1 MAGSGVVLCAV
12 NENELSAA
20 KICKMQFWSN
30 CARFNEANTVNEVK
44 TSLDGK
50 VSKFINIVHPFLH
63 LLIHH
68 HLHKL
73 KWQIRVSVSCT
84 SHSGGQ
90 TLTLTLTDI
99 DRQIR
104 LQA

>member
-1 MAGSGVVLCAV
+1 MAGNGVVLCAD

-50 VSKFINIVHPFLH
+50 VSKMIIIVHPFLH

-73 KWQIRVSVSCT
+73 K
-84 SHSGGQ
+84 
-90 TLTLTLTDI
+90 
-99 DRQIR
+99 
-104 LQA
+104 